1 LSEVD
6 AVFDR
11 LRSAG
16 GAGAE
21 RQRVALLAALAERLS
36 DVEREFLTGLLLGE
50 LRQGALRS
58 LVLDALA
65 VSHAV
70 DPAALRRA
78 VMFAGELSAVVEAL
92 ATVGATALGRFTPR
106 PLVPI
111 EPMLAGTA
119 EDVGAALTALG
130 PAALEWKLDGV
141 RVQVHRDGGAV
152 RVFSRQLR
160 DVTHLV
166 PELEPLA
173 LAIAAPRLVLDGEV
187 VAADAGGRPIPFQ
200 DLMSRFATAG
210 AGDRGG
216 DRGSEPS
223 MLRTHGPATDRNLH
237 AWFFDVLLAGDESL
251 VDRPYRER
259 RALLERIVP
268 ASHIVPAHVP
278 ADAAEAQRL
287 YDDALGHGHEGVLM
301 KALDSVYAAGR
312 RGSQWLKVKPATTLD
327 LVILAAEWGHG
338 RRRGVLSNLHLGARM
353 PESPGRFAML
363 GKTFKGLTD
372 AMLREMT
379 EDLLGLA
386 VQQDDF
392 VVHVRPERVVEIAFD
407 AVQRSPRYDSGL
419 ALRFARVKRFR
430 PDKSA
435 ADASTLD
442 DVRAVQARQSG
453 SV

>member
-1 LSEVD
+1 
-6 AVFDR
+6 
-11 LRSAG
+11 
-16 GAGAE
+16 
-21 RQRVALLAALAERLS
+21 
-36 DVEREFLTGLLLGE
+36 
-50 LRQGALRS
+50 
-58 LVLDALA
+58 
-65 VSHAV
+65 
-70 DPAALRRA
+70 
-78 VMFAGELSAVVEAL
+78 
-92 ATVGATALGRFTPR
+92 
-106 PLVPI
+106 
-111 EPMLAGTA
+111 
-119 EDVGAALTALG
+119 
-130 PAALEWKLDGV
+130 
-141 RVQVHRDGGAV
+141 
-152 RVFSRQLR
+152 
-160 DVTHLV
+160 
-166 PELEPLA
+166 
-173 LAIAAPRLVLDGEV
+173 
-187 VAADAGGRPIPFQ
+187 
-200 DLMSRFATAG
+200 
-210 AGDRGG
+210 
-216 DRGSEPS
+216 
-223 MLRTHGPATDRNLH
+223 LH